1 MSNNTN
7 SVLAL
12 LLGAAIGAGIGILF
26 APDKGSKTREK
37 IKDGYD
43 DAKDNLKHKFE
54 DITHQLRNKFSKS
67 NHNLD
72 ETYEE
77 LVSSMSYKTEDIIS
91 FLETKLAD
99 LKAQNAKLQKKET
112 ANHSHS

>member
-1 MSNNTN
+1 MSNNGN

-12 LLGAAIGAGIGILF
+12 LLGAAIGAGVGILF

-37 IKDGYD
+37 IKDGFD

-54 DITHQLRNKFSKS
+54 DVTEQLRNKFSGK
-67 NHNLD
+67 HTME
-72 ETYEE
+72 ETYED
-77 LVSSMSYKTEDIIS
+77 LVSSMSHKTEDVIS

-99 LKAQNAKLQKKET
+99 LKAQNAKLQKKEM
-112 ANHSHS
+112 ANHNGHA